1 MLSTGFQGFGGY
13 CRPTKRN
20 PGLSLDS
27 GFYLDELQA
36 GPIDTIVFKDSANCP
51 QLVDATE
58 TDLPMSVA
66 QVGTGSPQALSCPY
80 GELRLLSPSL
90 VTRRL
95 F

>member
-1 MLSTGFQGFGGY
+1 MDVGFQGFGGY

-20 PGLSLDS
+20 PGLTLDS
-27 GFYLDELQA
+27 GFYLDALED
-36 GPIDTIVFKDSANCP
+36 GPIASIVFKTSANCP

-58 TDLPMSVA
+58 TDLPMIVA
-66 QVGTGSPQALSCPY
+66 DVDTGVEEDLSCPY